1 MYEEFLSFEANV
13 PMTPRKTSISA
24 ITKIMAATAK
34 LPPSSTGPLY
44 ATTEKV
50 MTSKPY
56 KTTIKVDKKEQ
67 KMFNVL

>member
-1 MYEEFLSFEANV
+1 
-13 PMTPRKTSISA
+13 
-24 ITKIMAATAK
+24 MATAAK

-67 KMFNVL
+67 KMLNVL